1 MSYRNGVMKHPH
13 VRLVMIVV
21 KDIWKTFGG
30 KSVLNGLSLEIP
42 RGETLVIMGRSGC
55 GKSVLLKIITGLIA
69 ADAGE
74 IWFDGTEISKLKAK
88 KLNAIR
94 QKIGMLFQ
102 SAALFDS
109 MTVAENIAF
118 MLDQHTKL
126 TPAEMRKVVD
136 EKLSLVDLEGVQELR
151 PAELSGGMRKRVG
164 LARALAF
171 NPEVVLYDEPTT
183 GLDPVTCN
191 EINQLIRDLHE
202 KLQVTSVVVTHD
214 MHSAFSVATRMAMIH
229 EGRQIAYG
237 TPDEI
242 INNDDPIL
250 QQFVLFGAPDQILNM
265 ENPVLQEFIGRR
277 DLGAHGE
284 LAI

>member
-1 MSYRNGVMKHPH
+1 
-13 VRLVMIVV
+13 MIVV

-74 IWFDGTEISKLKAK
+74 IWFDGTEISKIKAK

-237 TPDEI
+237 SPDEI
-242 INNDDPIL
+242 LNNDDPIL

-277 DLGAHGE
+277 DHGAHGE
-284 LAI
+284 LAFSTTPV

>member
-1 MSYRNGVMKHPH
+1 MI
-13 VRLVMIVV
+13 LV
-21 KDIWKTFGG
+21 KNIWKNFGG

-55 GKSVLLKIITGLIA
+55 GKSVLLKIITGLLA

-74 IWFDGTEISKLKAK
+74 IWFDGTEISQLNAK
-88 KLNAIR
+88 QLNAIR
-94 QKIGMLFQ
+94 RKIGMLFQ

-126 TPAEMRKVVD
+126 THAEMRKIVD

-171 NPEVVLYDEPTT
+171 NPEVIFYDEPTT

-202 KLQVTSVVVTHD
+202 KLKVTSVVVTHD

-229 EGRQIAYG
+229 EGKQIAYG
-237 TPDEI
+237 NPDEI

-250 QQFVLFGAPDQILNM
+250 QQFILFGAPDQILNM
-265 ENPVLQEFIGRR
+265 ANPVLQEFIGKR
-277 DLGAHGE
+277 DR
-284 LAI
+284 

>member
-1 MSYRNGVMKHPH
+1 
-13 VRLVMIVV
+13 MIVV

-94 QKIGMLFQ
+94 RKIGMLFQ

-237 TPDEI
+237 SPDEI
-242 INNDDPIL
+242 LNNDDPIL

-284 LAI
+284 IAI

>member
-1 MSYRNGVMKHPH
+1 
-13 VRLVMIVV
+13 MIVV

-94 QKIGMLFQ
+94 RKIGMLFQ

-237 TPDEI
+237 SPDEI
-242 INNDDPIL
+242 LNNDDPIL

-284 LAI
+284 LAL